1 MRDIPEYRYSGHDSF
16 IIGFDNDIEGK
27 RIVSVDRNGLLI
39 AHEVDKG
46 ERLLDDITTNIIKFN
61 N

>member
-27 RIVSVDRNGLLI
+27 RIVSVDRNGLLYI
-39 AHEVDKG
+39 QK
-46 ERLLDDITTNIIKFN
+46 I
-61 N
+61 